1 MKPFRRD
8 AIMEQVLKMRD
19 EQPSE
24 FKHLSDKLKAAAV
37 IYERQKREVTNEASK
52 ETRADGDTAPW
63 AA

>member
-8 AIMEQVLKMRD
+8 AIMEQVLRMRD

-24 FKHLSDKLKAAAV
+24 FEHLQDKLKAAALV
-37 IYERQKREVTNEASK
+37 YERAKREAMNEASK
-52 ETRADGDTAPW
+52 ETC

>member
-37 IYERQKREVTNEASK
+37 IYERQKREANEAK
-52 ETRADGDTAPW
+52 EETK

>member
-24 FKHLSDKLKAAAV
+24 FKHLSDKLKAAAT
-37 IYERQKREVTNEASK
+37 IYERQKREAMNEASK
-52 ETRADGDTAPW
+52 ATRADGDTAPR

>member
-24 FKHLSDKLKAAAV
+24 FKHLSDKLKAAAA
-37 IYERQKREVTNEASK
+37 IYERQKREAMNEAK
-52 ETRADGDTAPW
+52 EETK